1 MQDRYLMAKSRTGQA
16 LLLPN
21 GLRLIRVFP
30 EWVSGW
36 PLWESS
42 TDEYRLDN
50 GSLPITPELGRDLF
64 DWNEE
69 WLDRAED
76 QPLPNPDGWRARGFK
91 LLQLLQKELEGI
103 AEVRPEFLAAD
114 ARD

>member
-1 MQDRYLMAKSRTGQA
+1 MAKSRTGQA

-36 PLWESS
+36 PLWESF

-91 LLQLLQKELEGI
+91 PLQLLQKELEGI
-103 AEVRPEFLAAD
+103 AESDPSS
-114 ARD
+114 